1 VLFCCSEIVI
11 FIFPDPPQREQLF
24 LNSLN
29 AEARPV
35 PLHLRQI
42 EMIFME
48 SLRSNAIMQG
58 IHPGMNCYKFVLFFA
73 ETGRIAQ
80 TGAFVLHKIES
91 DSLKIFIWQP

>member
-1 VLFCCSEIVI
+1 MLFCCSEMVI

-48 SLRSNAIMQG
+48 SPRSNAIMQG
-58 IHPGMNCYKFVLFFA
+58 IHPGMNCYKFMLFSRKPA
-73 ETGRIAQ
+73 CLPKQGRLYCI
-80 TGAFVLHKIES
+80 K
-91 DSLKIFIWQP
+91 